1 MKYFLIVIMMSVFI
15 ITYVWQNI
23 EIMKMKMEYRK
34 LTGVERELTE
44 SNDRVRYN
52 LESLRSFRYMN
63 SFAEKNRLKQI
74 GPGDVI
80 IIDLESR
87 DRIKENENK

>member
-34 LTGVERELTE
+34 FIRTERELSE
-44 SNDRVRYN
+44 ENDRIRYN
-52 LESLRSFRYMN
+52 LESLRNFRHMK
-63 SFAEKNRLKQI
+63 SFAEKNGLKQI
-74 GPGDVI
+74 GPDDVVTI
-80 IIDLESR
+80 NMEGNSGK
-87 DRIKENENK
+87 KENEN

>member
-1 MKYFLIVIMMSVFI
+1 MKYFLIVVMMSFFI

-34 LTGVERELTE
+34 LINVEMELSE
-44 SNDRVRYN
+44 KNDRIRFN
-52 LESLRSFRYMN
+52 LESLRSFRYMK

-74 GPGDVI
+74 GPDDVI
-80 IIDLESR
+80 NINIGSR
-87 DRIKENENK
+87 DKKEENEN

>member
-1 MKYFLIVIMMSVFI
+1 MKYFFIVIMMSVFI

-34 LTGVERELTE
+34 LTGVERELAE
-44 SNDRVRYN
+44 RNDRVRYN

-63 SFAEKNRLKQI
+63 SFAEKNRLKHI
-74 GPGDVI
+74 SPEDIVTVNI
-80 IIDLESR
+80 ESR
-87 DRIKENENK
+87 EKKKEDEDK